1 MWYVIWRLNVCH
13 ITYSYNN
20 CTYQRLVDTE
30 AAQRYDKFNQP
41 FTTRE
46 WSKGFPL
53 TNTASG
59 PLKLDVIEY
68 RWKYQNLNC
77 LVERER
83 GLWRFPLWTTSLWFA
98 VQTFKMQHDVIW
110 CLPFYSHE
118 IVLILST
125 KMGTS
130 SCNVR
135 YEIVLIV

>member
-30 AAQRYDKFNQP
+30 AAQRYDKFNRP

-53 TNTASG
+53 TNTASE

-98 VQTFKMQHDVIW
+98 VQTFKMQHDMMSYDVCHFIATK
-110 CLPFYSHE
+110 
-118 IVLILST
+118 LSWFCPQ
-125 KMGTS
+125 KWEHLLVMFDMK
-130 SCNVR
+130 
-135 YEIVLIV
+135 